1 MIGLL
6 SPVVLRAVAVAAILA
21 ALAWGYHLWADHQR
35 EIGRQEVRAEWQA
48 DKLAR
53 AESTRLLLM
62 ARDKETATLQGKAD
76 KERQALNEKNRT
88 IGRDLAAALERMRD
102 RPERPADRAGG
113 VPENPGAPTAG
124 PGDGGCTGAGLFRDD
139 SAVLVRLASDANRL
153 RAALRSCRADYE
165 RAAATVNGGT
175 DASMGR
181 LQPTDRTG
189 AAVLTGRLRAYQKS
203 LP

>member
-35 EIGRQEVRAEWQA
+35 DIGRNEVRAEWQA

-102 RPERPADRAGG
+102 RPERPADRPDG
-113 VPENPGAPTAG
+113 VPENPGTATAG
-124 PGDGGCTGAGLFRDD
+124 PGDGGCTGDRLYRDD
-139 SAVLVRLASDANRL
+139 SEALVRLAAAGDRI
-153 RAALRSCRADYE
+153 RAALQSCRADYE
-165 RAAATVNGGT
+165 RAAQAVNG
-175 DASMGR
+175 
-181 LQPTDRTG
+181 Q
-189 AAVLTGRLRAYQKS
+189 
-203 LP
+203 